1 MRIVYFNKLK
11 YSNISKSLPTI
22 SVKKGMIIDRTFAL
36 LILVTL
42 NISIILNLSHLFIAY
57 SRRFKTLL
65 KFPVGKTSLY
75 EIRGFIRYKED

>member
-42 NISIILNLSHLFIAY
+42 NISIILNLSASFHCLFEKIQD
-57 SRRFKTLL
+57 SVK
-65 KFPVGKTSLY
+65 VSGGENVSL
-75 EIRGFIRYKED
+75 RNQGFHKV